1 MHLESSATLSWQN
14 AGSLF
19 AVPATTDT
27 TYSLSL
33 ERCDV
38 SLHFTQYYRAPQS
51 RAISVCTTTPQL
63 PAQGAQLSMW
73 MPALCRAPQRNT
85 AASHASCRVWY
96 SVLVHCALW
105 LTAGRDA
112 TLTHQT
118 AVISILSNKTNI
130 QSSNDTLDD
139 LL

>member
-33 ERCDV
+33 VRCDV

-63 PAQGAQLSMW
+63 PAQGAQLSM
-73 MPALCRAPQRNT
+73 
-85 AASHASCRVWY
+85 
-96 SVLVHCALW
+96 
-105 LTAGRDA
+105 
-112 TLTHQT
+112 
-118 AVISILSNKTNI
+118 
-130 QSSNDTLDD
+130 
-139 LL
+139 